1 MSIKKYLHVL
11 SEFLDVL
18 SSTFIT
24 NLNCHCKKFKL
35 KENNFKVENSQIRIT
50 YKTLQFH
57 SVPPGPRHITHPP
70 IFMLPVEIS
79 RKIEGWACCA
89 TSGRSAPYKR
99 SISVEFSTGPVAYA
113 FPALRGPERAQA
125 PSEKAKER
133 RRVGAREKERERESW
148 PNRK

>member
-1 MSIKKYLHVL
+1 MLIKNKKYLKSIFHLKMSIKKYLHVL

-99 SISVEFSTGPVAYA
+99 SPSNFRRARSRTRSRPYVGPS
-113 FPALRGPERAQA
+113 G
-125 PSEKAKER
+125 R
-133 RRVGAREKERERESW
+133 RHRVKK
-148 PNRK
+148 RKKGGG